1 MERQRPELRYS
12 DFKLTCFIAA
22 CLIYSF
28 FGSPTPDHL
37 GWAEILIGVLLVMSV
52 GTGGVFPLFRA
63 PLDRP
68 FWYGAGQAF
77 LIYGLGVSLSLSI
90 FFGHPLSQALRDLV
104 PFLFLFLPVFFWP
117 LLSQNPRYGRALL
130 FCGVLIG
137 ALFSLRSVLSKIG
150 SCAPFCSEELLYL
163 ENMPTVL
170 FAALILLGFP
180 LQRFVCTGRA
190 KAFGFLIFCALVSLI
205 PGMALVLSSQRASL
219 GAVALYVLLI
229 GGFYLYQRPGRVVP
243 VALLGLLFL
252 LPLIAFLPAVVEALL
267 SKTEQV
273 GFNNRPEEAA
283 AVWGAVAQ
291 NPFSLLF
298 GLGWG
303 AHFHSPAVGGVSVNF
318 THNFFTTMLLKCGLC
333 GLIFSILYIAGL
345 ARVLGQVIFLNP
357 VFGLALGAPFLI
369 DITLYASFKSLDFGL
384 TLLMISSSLLYFSQS
399 ESSSFSSQSSHA
411 SSDHSFHEPSLSSC
425 ARRDGEGF
433 A

>member
-1 MERQRPELRYS
+1 MESGLSRIKFS
-12 DFKLTCFIAA
+12 DFRIGCFVLAS
-22 CLIYSF
+22 LIYAF

-37 GWAEILIGVLLVMSV
+37 GWAEILVGALLVLSV

-63 PLDRP
+63 PQGQP
-68 FWYGAGQAF
+68 FWYGAGQVF
-77 LIYGLGVSLSLSI
+77 LIYGLVISLSLSL
-90 FFGHPLSQALRDLV
+90 FNGHPLAQALRDVV
-104 PFLFLFLPVFFWP
+104 PFLFLFLPVFVSS
-117 LLSQNPRYGRALL
+117 LVAQNPRCGGVFL

-137 ALFSLRSVLSKIG
+137 VLFSLRSVLSRVG
-150 SCAPFCSEELLYL
+150 PCFPFCTDELLYL

-180 LQRFVCTGRA
+180 LQRFVRTGSA
-190 KAFGFLIFCALVSLI
+190 KVFALVILCAFVSLI
-205 PGMALVLSSQRASL
+205 PGAALVLSSQRASL
-219 GAVALYVLLI
+219 GAVALYILLI
-229 GGFYLYQRPGRVVP
+229 GGFYLYQRPGRMVP
-243 VALLGLLFL
+243 VILLGLLFF
-252 LPLIAFLPAVVEALL
+252 LPLVAFLPSLVEVLL

-291 NPFSLLF
+291 NPVSLLF

-318 THNFFTTMLLKCGLC
+318 THNFFTTMLLKCGVC
-333 GLIFSILYIAGL
+333 GLILSFLYIAGL
-345 ARVLGQVIFLNP
+345 ARVLGRVIFLNP

-384 TLLMISSSLLYFSQS
+384 TLLMISSSLLYFGQS
-399 ESSSFSSQSSHA
+399 ESSSFPSQSSHA
-411 SSDHSFHEPSLSSC
+411 SSDHSFHEPSVSSC

>member
-1 MERQRPELRYS
+1 MGSCLTGISLSDLRIG
-12 DFKLTCFIAA
+12 FFVLA
-22 CLIYSF
+22 CLIYGF

-37 GWAEILIGVLLVMSV
+37 GWAEFLVGSLLVLCV
-52 GTGGVFPLFRA
+52 GAGGVFPLFRS
-63 PLDRP
+63 PRNQL
-68 FWYGAGQAF
+68 FWYGAGQF
-77 LIYGLGVSLSLSI
+77 LLLYGVTVSLSLSI
-90 FFGHPLSQALRDLV
+90 FYGHPVSQALRDLV
-104 PFLFLFLPVFFWP
+104 PFLFLFLPVFLWP
-117 LLSQNPRYGRALL
+117 LLLQKPQYGRALL
-130 FCGVLIG
+130 FCSVVIG
-137 ALFSLRSVLSKIG
+137 LLFSLRSVLSKVG
-150 SCAPFCSEELLYL
+150 PCLPFCSDELLYL

-180 LQRFVCTGRA
+180 MQRFVRTGSA
-190 KAFGFLIFCALVSLI
+190 KAFAFLILCAFVSLI
-205 PGMALVLSSQRASL
+205 PGAALVLSSQRASL
-219 GAVALYVLLI
+219 GAVALYAFLT
-229 GGFYLYQRPGRVVP
+229 GAFYLYQRPGRMVP
-243 VALLGLLFL
+243 VVLLGLLFL
-252 LPLIAFLPAVVEALL
+252 LPLIVFLPAVFESLL

-318 THNFFTTMLLKCGLC
+318 THNFFTTMLLKCGVC
-333 GLIFSILYIAGL
+333 GLISSFLYIAGL
-345 ARVLGQVIFLNP
+345 ARVLGRLVFLNP
-357 VFGLALGAPFLI
+357 VFGLALAAPFLI

-399 ESSSFSSQSSHA
+399 ESSSFPSQSSHA
-411 SSDHSFHEPSLSSC
+411 SSDHCFHEPSLSSR
-425 ARRDGEGF
+425 ARRDGAGF

>member
-1 MERQRPELRYS
+1 MGPRLTGISLSDLRIGS
-12 DFKLTCFIAA
+12 FVLA
-22 CLIYSF
+22 CLIYGV

-37 GWAEILIGVLLVMSV
+37 GWAEISVGALLVLCV
-52 GTGGVFPLFRA
+52 GAGGVFPIFRA
-63 PLDRP
+63 PKDQP
-68 FWYGAGQAF
+68 FWYGSGQVF
-77 LIYGLGVSLSLSI
+77 LIYGLGISLSLSV
-90 FFGHPLSQALRDLV
+90 FYGHPVSQALRDLV
-104 PFLFLFLPVFFWP
+104 PFLFLFLPVFLWP
-117 LLSQNPRYGRALL
+117 LLSQNPRYGLALL
-130 FCGVLIG
+130 FCGVFIG
-137 ALFSLRSVLSKIG
+137 VLFSLRSVLSRIG
-150 SCAPFCSEELLYL
+150 PCFPFCTDELLYL

-170 FAALILLGFP
+170 YAALILLGFP
-180 LQRFVCTGRA
+180 MQRFVRTGSA
-190 KAFGFLIFCALVSLI
+190 KAFAFLILCALVSLI
-205 PGMALVLSSQRASL
+205 PGAALVLSSQRASL

-229 GGFYLYQRPGRVVP
+229 GGFYLYQKPGRMVP
-243 VALLGLLFL
+243 VVLLGLLFL
-252 LPLIAFLPAVVEALL
+252 LPLIVFLPAVFEALL

-318 THNFFTTMLLKCGLC
+318 THNFFTTMLLKCGVC
-333 GLIFSILYIAGL
+333 GLILSFFYIAGL
-345 ARVLGQVIFLNP
+345 ARVLGRLVFLNP
-357 VFGLALGAPFLI
+357 VFGFALAAPFLI

-399 ESSSFSSQSSHA
+399 ESSSFPSQSSHA
-411 SSDHSFHEPSLSSC
+411 SSDHRFHEPSLSSR
-425 ARRDGEGF
+425 ARRDGAGF